1 MEEYLVQIKNLQKKY
16 NNKYIL
22 RDINYKYQR

>member
-16 NNKYIL
+16 NNNYIL